1 MLRSVG
7 KQSGEFVESALTNE
21 EEKEGCRGKD
31 LEKRMHLIFVDFL
44 SFYQTAL
51 GNCYGLKLPK
61 CSLQFK
67 KKFVVLFIIIFGTI
81 SFPVSAT

>member
-1 MLRSVG
+1 MKKKKKAAVG
-7 KQSGEFVESALTNE
+7 KIWRKGRVITTL
-21 EEKEGCRGKD
+21 
-31 LEKRMHLIFVDFL
+31 MHLIFVDLL

-61 CSLQFK
+61 CSLQLK